1 MNRGH
6 FPLRGVGESWRFL
19 PAKGNTGKALVKPEL
34 TFLSLLKDG
43 TTALLKAAIKGYN
56 NVIEELLKFSPTLGL
71 LKVSSETY
79 RFQAETPESKGSDE
93 RSGIYGCIS
102 GR

>member
-1 MNRGH
+1 MFVMIELIF
-6 FPLRGVGESWRFL
+6 FPF
-19 PAKGNTGKALVKPEL
+19 
-34 TFLSLLKDG
+34 LKDG

-79 RFQAETPESKGSDE
+79 GIVDKYKKSKSQMEVLMFLIMQVEDDKDLE
-93 RSGIYGCIS
+93 LRKSKEKWNELV
-102 GR
+102 

>member
-1 MNRGH
+1 MCCGDAPSKVISRVR
-6 FPLRGVGESWRFL
+6 PLSQDVGVGCCC
-19 PAKGNTGKALVKPEL
+19 PPDYGNEDKMFVTLEL
-34 TFLSLLKDG
+34 IFFPFLKDG

-79 RFQAETPESKGSDE
+79 NFRQIQRVKESNESP
-93 RSGIYGCIS
+93 
-102 GR
+102 

>member
-1 MNRGH
+1 M
-6 FPLRGVGESWRFL
+6 FVTVEQS
-19 PAKGNTGKALVKPEL
+19 
-34 TFLSLLKDG
+34 SLFQDG

-79 RFQAETPESKGSDE
+79 NFRQIQRVKESNESP
-93 RSGIYGCIS
+93 
-102 GR
+102 

>member
-1 MNRGH
+1 MFVMIELIF
-6 FPLRGVGESWRFL
+6 FPF
-19 PAKGNTGKALVKPEL
+19 
-34 TFLSLLKDG
+34 LKDG

-79 RFQAETPESKGSDE
+79 RFLDKES
-93 RSGIYGCIS
+93 RSLMKVLNVPNYAS
-102 GR
+102 GRQ

>member
-1 MNRGH
+1 MFVMIELIF
-6 FPLRGVGESWRFL
+6 FPF
-19 PAKGNTGKALVKPEL
+19 
-34 TFLSLLKDG
+34 LKDG

-79 RFQAETPESKGSDE
+79 GIFDKYKKSKSQMEVLMFLIMQVEDDKDLE
-93 RSGIYGCIS
+93 LRKSKEKWNELV
-102 GR
+102 

>member
-1 MNRGH
+1 MSREDA
-6 FPLRGVGESWRFL
+6 PLRGVGDSWRFP
-19 PAKGNTGKALVKPEL
+19 PAEGNAGEALVTIEL
-34 TFLSLLKDG
+34 TFLSVLKDG

-79 RFQAETPESKGSDE
+79 RFLDRNSRKQ
-93 RSGIYGCIS
+93 RV
-102 GR
+102 

>member
-1 MNRGH
+1 MFVMIELIF
-6 FPLRGVGESWRFL
+6 FPF
-19 PAKGNTGKALVKPEL
+19 
-34 TFLSLLKDG
+34 LKDG

-79 RFQAETPESKGSDE
+79 GFLDKYKQSKSQMKVLMFLIMQVEDDKDLE
-93 RSGIYGCIS
+93 LRKS
-102 GR
+102 REKWNELV